1 MEGRREVMWR
11 GKGGLSISHFYV
23 GEQEPAQGWHAK
35 ILTCGLW
42 IFMRGHPRRE
52 IVEDTQV
59 SLECN
64 PILRVPASFPR
75 TRGFG
80 WGRRSAE

>member
-35 ILTCGLW
+35 ILTCGL
-42 IFMRGHPRRE
+42 
-52 IVEDTQV
+52 
-59 SLECN
+59 
-64 PILRVPASFPR
+64 
-75 TRGFG
+75 
-80 WGRRSAE
+80 